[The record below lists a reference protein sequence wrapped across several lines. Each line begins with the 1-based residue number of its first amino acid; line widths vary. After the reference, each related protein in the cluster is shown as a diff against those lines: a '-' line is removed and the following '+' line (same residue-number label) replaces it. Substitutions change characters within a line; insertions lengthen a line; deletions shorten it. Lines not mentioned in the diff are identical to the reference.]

1 MYPKSVQE
9 DYSVYP
15 EPYHVTPV
23 LEDYGVNP
31 EPYEVEP
38 VPKDYGVSE
47 YSDEIDESGM
57 CHINRKL
64 EELRWRDE
72 SKRSEQPQSSK
83 KIIEDYRGRKID
95 FNEIKLG
102 KKIGQ
107 GGFGDVFFASWRSTV
122 VAVKKLRV
130 QRVSKR
136 RLQDFTQE
144 VLDNCK
150 LNNENIVTFI
160 GACVVT
166 PNLALVMEYMQM
178 SLFDA
183 LHIEEGVDFTEQEQI
198 SIMCQTVNG
207 LQYLHDTKKMAHCDM
222 KSQNVLLN
230 YEPDET
236 LQAKLTD
243 FGLSMVKSDAE
254 TSLSARPED
263 LVRNVGTPRYSA
275 PEVLRGEYLSAEA
288 MMMSDVYSLGLIFFE
303 VIYEEE
309 PFYNMTYAQ
318 LQKQV
323 GDAGK
328 TPKLSTDFDVNET
341 IKLAMTKCWLFDP
354 SKRPDIKELAETLK
368 NTSSLY

>member
-1 MYPKSVQE
+1 MS
-9 DYSVYP
+9 
-15 EPYHVTPV
+15 
-23 LEDYGVNP
+23 
-31 EPYEVEP
+31 
-38 VPKDYGVSE
+38 
-47 YSDEIDESGM
+47 
-57 CHINRKL
+57 HINRKL

-83 KIIEDYRGRKID
+83 KIIEDYRGQKID
-95 FNEIKLG
+95 FDEIELG
-102 KKIGQ
+102 KKIGHC
-107 GGFGDVFFASWRSTV
+107 GFGDVFFASWRNTV

-130 QRVSKR
+130 QRVSNR
-136 RLQDFTQE
+136 RLQEFTQE
-144 VLDNCK
+144 VLRYCK
-150 LNNENIVTFI
+150 LKNENIVTFI

-183 LHIEEGVDFTEQEQI
+183 LHIEEGVDFREQDKI
-198 SIMCQTVNG
+198 SIMCETVNG
-207 LQYLHDTKKMAHCDM
+207 LQYLHDTEKIAHCDM

-230 YEPDET
+230 YEPDVT
-236 LQAKLTD
+236 LQVKLTD

-254 TSLSARPED
+254 TSLSAGPED

-309 PFYNMTYAQ
+309 PFYDMTYAQ

-328 TPKLSTDFDVNET
+328 TPKLSADFNVDET